1 MPSTYAHFC
10 LGRETARL
18 LTPEPLEAITRY
30 PQLYSIGLHG
40 PDLFFYYKPLSK
52 NPVSRLGHEFH
63 DRPGRDFFERAARV
77 LQMHPNSL
85 AHRAYVYGFLCHFAL
100 DTLSH
105 DYVAEKEAASG
116 LSHARI
122 ESELER
128 ALMLRD
134 GLDPASYR
142 PTGHMVPS
150 EENAAVIADFFPEVT
165 QEQVLDSLRG
175 MVFYLDLLVAPSAL
189 KRWVIFTALRL
200 CREFWQVSLRSWAG
214 WWSALTRNPGVR
226 TAMRNCSGGSIGQR
240 SWQPGSSGTLTGWW
254 RAVRQRTPSMGA
266 PLIPSRNRRQQ
277 THEQTE
283 THPGGAQL
291 GSL

>member
-1 MPSTYAHFC
+1 MAHRQLPKCFRWEAMGVLPHGTMTPGNYSRAAAAVGKEKFHFAIYIRTLLSGTGNRPGCLRRSRWRPLHAIPS
-10 LGRETARL
+10 
-18 LTPEPLEAITRY
+18 
-30 PQLYSIGLHG
+30 SIPSVCTG

-77 LQMHPNSL
+77 LQMHPDSL

-134 GLDPASYR
+134 GLDPASHR
-142 PTGHMVPS
+142 PTGHLVPS

-189 KRWVIFTALRL
+189 KRWVIFTALAPG
-200 CREFWQVSLRSWAG
+200 RS
-214 WWSALTRNPGVR
+214 V
-226 TAMRNCSGGSIGQR
+226 
-240 SWQPGSSGTLTGWW
+240 
-254 RAVRQRTPSMGA
+254 
-266 PLIPSRNRRQQ
+266 
-277 THEQTE
+277 
-283 THPGGAQL
+283 
-291 GSL
+291 

>member
-30 PQLYSIGLHG
+30 PQLYFIGLHG

-77 LQMHPNSL
+77 LQMHPDSL

-134 GLDPASYR
+134 GLDPASHR
-142 PTGHMVPS
+142 PTGHLMPS

-200 CREFWQVSLRSWAG
+200 AGQFEKLGGLVVGPDPEPRCEDSNAELLRRFYQAAELAARLIGDFDRVVESGQAEDPIYG
-214 WWSALTRNPGVR
+214 R
-226 TAMRNCSGGSIGQR
+226 TFD
-240 SWQPGSSGTLTGWW
+240 PK
-254 RAVRQRTPSMGA
+254 P
-266 PLIPSRNRRQQ
+266 
-277 THEQTE
+277 EQE
-283 THPGGAQL
+283 AANA
-291 GSL
+291 

>member
-18 LTPEPLEAITRY
+18 LGPEPLEAITRY

-52 NPVSRLGHEFH
+52 NLVNRLGHAFH

-77 LQMHPNSL
+77 LQAHPDSL
-85 AHRAYVYGFLCHFAL
+85 AHRAYTYGFLCHFAL

-105 DYVAEKEAASG
+105 DYVAEKEAESG

-128 ALMLRD
+128 TLMLQD
-134 GLDPASYR
+134 GLDPVRHR
-142 PTGHMVPS
+142 PTGHLVAS

-165 QEQVLDSLRG
+165 PEQVLDSLRG
-175 MVFYLDLLVAPSAL
+175 MVFYLNLLVAPSAL

-200 CREFWQVSLRSWAG
+200 AGQYENMGGLVIGPDPEPRCGDSNAELLRRFDRAAELAARLIGDFDQVTESGKAEDPVYARTFDPKPEREAE
-214 WWSALTRNPGVR
+214 
-226 TAMRNCSGGSIGQR
+226 
-240 SWQPGSSGTLTGWW
+240 
-254 RAVRQRTPSMGA
+254 RA
-266 PLIPSRNRRQQ
+266 
-277 THEQTE
+277 
-283 THPGGAQL
+283 
-291 GSL
+291 